1 MIVADFQPVNLDT
14 EHGKRKTVTSLD
26 VVYALKR
33 AGTSLVVLNRSTYS
47 YIASLGKTLYG
58 FGV

>member
-1 MIVADFQPVNLDT
+1 MHTDT

-33 AGTSLVVLNRSTYS
+33 AGKHFIFRSYRLPLITTTY
-47 YIASLGKTLYG
+47 AGKTLYG